1 MPTCALTVSV
11 LLYMKQS
18 LAMALWTC
26 WHCNGGKINCLVNK
40 RLLDS
45 QQAYDFYLKFFHDPK
60 KLRMWMIEDYPST
73 CPHNSGSFAF
83 MLNIVSGW
91 SDSSEGCCT
100 VCFSHAA
107 ALRGVISLVTHM
119 LAMVCERLWP
129 IRLYSLLWSMLVI
142 LACPIRN
149 PAITI
154 LVIQCQST
162 FFSFRQLAGYAIRSE
177 CMSDVIKARWTS

>member
-1 MPTCALTVSV
+1 MATTVR
-11 LLYMKQS
+11 K
-18 LAMALWTC
+18 C
-26 WHCNGGKINCLVNK
+26 WHCNGGKIKFPVNN

-45 QQAYDFYLKFFHDPK
+45 QQAFEFHLKYLHDPK
-60 KLRMWMIEDYPST
+60 KLRIWMNADDPST
-73 CPHNSGSFAF
+73 WCPHNSGWFAF

-107 ALRGVISLVTHM
+107 ALRGVISFVTHM
-119 LAMVCERLWP
+119 LAMVCERLRP

-142 LACPIRN
+142 LACLIRN

-154 LVIQCQST
+154 LEIQCQST

-177 CMSDVIKARWTS
+177 CISDVIKVRWTS